1 MVVAS
6 ERKRIR
12 LGDLLVA
19 HQMISQEQLERALA
33 EQKNSGRKLGR
44 QLIDMAFVDEN
55 DLLELLSKQLDIPF
69 VELKHF
75 RFDPELV
82 QSLPESV
89 ARRYRVM
96 ILREDPDGVLLGMSD
111 PTDIFGL
118 DELQNIIP
126 KPIKPAVVRESEL
139 LDILDIAYSR
149 AEEIAD
155 LAGQLNDEMLED
167 AVDFADIVTD
177 VADSDAPVVK
187 LLQKIFEEA
196 LSTKASDI
204 HIEPDETVLRIRQR
218 IDGVLVEQVM
228 NEKRI
233 AGALVVRLKLMS
245 NLNISEKRLPQDG
258 RFNLRLKKHNIDV
271 RVSTMPVQYGES
283 VVMRI
288 LDQTDG
294 IRPLTSVGMPDDYRK
309 RFCNIITRPHGL
321 VLVTGPTGSGK
332 TTTLYGALNELNTPQ
347 KKIITVEDPVEYRLP
362 RISQVQVHEKIGLS
376 FGAVLRAT
384 LRQDPDILLI
394 GEIRDAESAEIALRA
409 AMTGHMV
416 LSTLHT
422 NDAVTSAL
430 RLIDMGV
437 DPYLVASSL
446 RAIVAQ
452 RLVRKVCDS
461 CSEAYTLKDSEARLF
476 HSIHPNHTGK
486 TNFRRGAGCA
496 HCFNSGYRGRIGVF
510 ELLEINGEM
519 ADALR
524 DNNVRKF
531 NDAAHASANYRPL
544 SASALDFAIQGVTTL
559 EEVLR
564 VSAQVEDESLA
575 ELADIAAQEDA
586 EQVSNSPGSAGE
598 TL

>member
-1 MVVAS
+1 MV
-6 ERKRIR
+6 EQRRIR
-12 LGDLLVA
+12 IGDLLVA
-19 HQMISQEQLERALA
+19 QQMISQEQLDEALA
-33 EQKNSGRKLGR
+33 GQKASGRKLGR
-44 QLIDMAFVDEN
+44 QLIDMGFVEEN
-55 DLLELLSKQLDIPF
+55 SLLNLLSQQLDIPF

-75 RFDPELV
+75 HFDPHLV
-82 QSLPESV
+82 QTLPENL

-96 ILREDPDGVLLGMSD
+96 ILREDPDGILLGMSD

-118 DELQNIIP
+118 DELQKVIN
-126 KPIKPAVVRESEL
+126 KPLKTAVVRESEL

-149 AEEIAD
+149 ADEIAD
-155 LAGQLNDEMLED
+155 LAGQLDEEIAAD
-167 AVDFADIVTD
+167 SVDFTDIATETTE
-177 VADSDAPVVK
+177 SDAPVVK

-196 LSTKASDI
+196 IGTKASDI
-204 HIEPDETVLRIRQR
+204 HIEPDESVLRIRQR

-245 NLNISEKRLPQDG
+245 NLDISEKRMPQDG
-258 RFNLRLKKHNIDV
+258 RFNLRLDRHNIDV

-288 LDQTDG
+288 LDQTEG
-294 IRPLTSVGMPDDYRK
+294 VRELNKVGMPDNYIA
-309 RFCNIITRPHGL
+309 RFRNIITRPHGL

-362 RISQVQVHEKIGLS
+362 RISQVQVHDKIGLD

-384 LRQDPDILLI
+384 LRQDPDILLV

-430 RLIDMGV
+430 RLVDMGV

-446 RAIVAQ
+446 RAIIAQ

-461 CSEAYTLKDSEARLF
+461 CAKPYTLSESEQRLF
-476 HSIHPNHTGK
+476 DSINPKFEGEM
-486 TNFRRGAGCA
+486 NFKKGPGCP
-496 HCFNSGYRGRIGVF
+496 HCFNTGYRGRIGVF
-510 ELLEINGEM
+510 ELLELNGEM

-524 DNNVRKF
+524 ENNVRKF
-531 NDAAHASANYRPL
+531 NDAAHRHPNYHPL
-544 SASALDFAIQGVTTL
+544 SASALEFAIEGITTFD
-559 EEVLR
+559 EVLR

-575 ELADIAAQEDA
+575 DLANE
-586 EQVSNSPGSAGE
+586 SS
-598 TL
+598 

>member
-1 MVVAS
+1 MVDSGA
-6 ERKRIR
+6 RKRIR
-12 LGDLLVA
+12 IGDLLVA
-19 HQMISQEQLERALA
+19 QQMISQEQLESALS
-33 EQKNSGRKLGR
+33 EQKNTGRKLGR
-44 QLIDMAFVDEN
+44 QLVDMGIVEEN
-55 DLLELLSKQLDIPF
+55 ALLTLLSQQLDIPF

-82 QSLPESV
+82 QTLPENL

-118 DELQNIIP
+118 DELQKIIP
-126 KPIKPAVVRESEL
+126 QTIKPAVVRESEL
-139 LDILDIAYSR
+139 LDILDIAYSH
-149 AEEIAD
+149 ADEIAD
-155 LAGQLNDEMLED
+155 LAGQLSEEIAED

-177 VADSDAPVVK
+177 TTESDAPVVK

-245 NLNISEKRLPQDG
+245 NLDISEKRLPQDG

-288 LDQTDG
+288 LDQTEG
-294 IRPLTSVGMPDDYRK
+294 IRELTSVGMPDNYIS
-309 RFCNIITRPHGL
+309 RFRQIITRPHGL

-362 RISQVQVHEKIGLS
+362 RISQVQVHEKIGLG
-376 FGAVLRAT
+376 FGQVLRAT

-430 RLIDMGV
+430 RLVDMGV

-446 RAIVAQ
+446 RAIIAQ
-452 RLVRKVCDS
+452 RLVRKICDS
-461 CSEAYTLKDSEARLF
+461 CSEVHALDESEDRLF
-476 HSIHPNHTGK
+476 KSVKPNYSGA
-486 TNFRRGAGCA
+486 TNFRKGVGCP
-496 HCFNSGYRGRIGVF
+496 HCFNTGYRGRIGVF
-510 ELLEINGEM
+510 ELLELNGPM

-524 DNNVRKF
+524 ENDVRKF
-531 NDAAHASANYRPL
+531 NEAAHSHPNYHPL
-544 SASALDFAIQGVTTL
+544 SASALDFAIDGVTTI

-575 ELADIAAQEDA
+575 EIASE
-586 EQVSNSPGSAGE
+586 SN
-598 TL
+598 